1 VGTQATGFF
10 YVASSLAGTGGDGN
24 GYETARTSL
33 VGAPNGGFAS
43 DVNSGTGS
51 GTACTSTN
59 RDSEVAAYSVPSV
72 GSTIVGIQVQ
82 LVAKANSNKNTPKLC
97 VQLSWDG
104 GVTWTTGKTTAN
116 LTTAGATYT
125 LGSASD
131 TWGHTW
137 ATGQL
142 TTSSFRVRV
151 IDLAGVKTR
160 TFLLD
165 SIGVNVTYQ

>member
-1 VGTQATGFF
+1 
-10 YVASSLAGTGGDGN
+10 
-24 GYETARTSL
+24 

-51 GTACTSTN
+51 GTTCTSTN
-59 RDSEVAAYSVPSV
+59 RDSEVASYTVPSV
-72 GSTIVGIQVQ
+72 GTTIVGIQVQ
-82 LVAKANSNKNTPKLC
+82 LVAKANSTKNTPRLC

-125 LGSASD
+125 LGSAAD

-137 ATGQL
+137 APGQL
-142 TTSSFRVRV
+142 ATSSFKVRV
-151 IDLAGVKTR
+151 TDLAATRTR

-165 SIGVNVTYQ
+165 SIGVNVTSQ